1 VILSV
6 TVGTCT
12 QYVEASIDTDDDT
25 NLTPELADHYLGRCR
40 QQAMVAHAQ
49 LVDDDAEA
57 E

>member
-6 TVGTCT
+6 TVGTCS
-12 QYVEASIDTDDDT
+12 QYVEASIDTDDDSSP
-25 NLTPELADHYLGRCR
+25 TPELADHYLARCR

-49 LVDDDAEA
+49 IVDTEV